1 MIEKRFLGIVPRCI
15 AIIGREKEE
24 EGPNVV
30 LGEKYDL
37 SSSLSSRSCSTAFRY
52 ERRARLKTGNERGRA
67 KITARNTRISAGDGT
82 GENRWYGA
90 NGNA

>member
-30 LGEKYDL
+30 LGEKYDS
-37 SSSLSSRSCSTAFRY
+37 SSSLSSRSCSTVSI
-52 ERRARLKTGNERGRA
+52 RA
-67 KITARNTRISAGDGT
+67 AGSF
-82 GENRWYGA
+82 ENG
-90 NGNA
+90 